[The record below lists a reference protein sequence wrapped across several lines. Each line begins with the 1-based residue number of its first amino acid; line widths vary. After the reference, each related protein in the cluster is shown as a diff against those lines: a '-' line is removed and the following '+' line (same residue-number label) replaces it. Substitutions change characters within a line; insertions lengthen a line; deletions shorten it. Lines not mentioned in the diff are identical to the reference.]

1 MYRISSSLRSTH
13 GQDGAI
19 VLDVAQGQMFTLN
32 LVGSKILELMEKGSD
47 EAQIV
52 TAICNDFNA
61 DRDAVA
67 TDVRDFLASLK
78 RHKLIVDR

>member
-1 MYRISSSLRSTH
+1 MYRISSSIRSTH

-19 VLDVAQGQMFTLN
+19 VLDVERGQMFNLN
-32 LVGSKILELMEKGSD
+32 LVGSKILELLEKGSD

-52 TAICNDFNA
+52 IAISKDFHA
-61 DRDAVA
+61 DRDVVA
-67 TDVRDFLASLK
+67 TDVREFLESLK